1 MSTTVW
7 GFKSGKDIDD
17 CEYPQVKGS
26 NECPEGDLPPWDT
39 HLRHLAPGL
48 ARSVSSALS
57 SENVRN
63 RMVATVLAVG
73 ERDMMR
79 MPTRSRSCARAR
91 GPKHQSARDRYGPA
105 Q

>member
-1 MSTTVW
+1 MH
-7 GFKSGKDIDD
+7 SGEPDPIF
-17 CEYPQVKGS
+17 
-26 NECPEGDLPPWDT
+26 
-39 HLRHLAPGL
+39 LAPRRPRKGPGKL
-48 ARSVSSALS
+48 ARSVSIALS
-57 SENVRN
+57 SANVRN
-63 RMVATVLAVG
+63 CMVATVLAVG